1 MKELYPCSGCEWA
14 GVPLKV
20 PWIFALRM
28 RRVDV
33 KPRPFLVRSVVHWSH
48 QRRFHLESET
58 TWAIFFLPSFQQAF
72 RQLAF
77 RGVRS
82 PINSREFASTK
93 RKKIEDVRG
102 FSFDLK
108 PDILTYRLIS
118 A

>member
-1 MKELYPCSGCEWA
+1 MVAKAEIMHLGFQS
-14 GVPLKV
+14 
-20 PWIFALRM
+20 
-28 RRVDV
+28 

-102 FSFDLK
+102 FSFGLK
-108 PDILTYRLIS
+108 PDILTYWYKKQQQQQR
-118 A
+118 

>member
-1 MKELYPCSGCEWA
+1 MVAKAEIMHLGFQS
-14 GVPLKV
+14 
-20 PWIFALRM
+20 
-28 RRVDV
+28 
-33 KPRPFLVRSVVHWSH
+33 KPRPFLSH

>member
-1 MKELYPCSGCEWA
+1 MGKDGKNNDEYKHSD
-14 GVPLKV
+14 K
-20 PWIFALRM
+20 
-28 RRVDV
+28 
-33 KPRPFLVRSVVHWSH
+33 SH

-108 PDILTYRLIS
+108 PDILTYRDIEKATLSFNFTKEIQREEIKKKKEETN
-118 A
+118 ALEK